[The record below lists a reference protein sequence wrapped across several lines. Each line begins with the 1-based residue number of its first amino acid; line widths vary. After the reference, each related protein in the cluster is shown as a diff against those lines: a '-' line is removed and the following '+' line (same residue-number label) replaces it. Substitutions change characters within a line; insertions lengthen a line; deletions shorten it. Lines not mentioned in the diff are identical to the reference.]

1 MDYKERFLSY
11 IKNEKR
17 YSKNTV
23 IAYGKDLDQFL
34 EFIYRKLVIF
44 SIEDIDNKIVRDWV
58 VVLMSNNATSV
69 TVKRKLSTLKSFF
82 RYLMKE
88 KVIDCSPM
96 EGVVIP
102 KTGRRLPVFVSEE
115 NMCRLEYEGSFSDD
129 FVGFRDRLIVEVL
142 YQTGLRR
149 SELVGLRIVDVDFKR
164 MELKVTGKGDKER
177 LVPFEEGL
185 KRMMDDYICIRNEEV
200 RPDNDFLFV
209 TEKGKPIYDKLVYRV
224 VKKYLSEVTSQGKK
238 SPHVLRHSFATHL
251 LNNGAELE
259 AIKELLGHANLSAT
273 QIYTHNSFE
282 KLKKVFKQAHPR
294 A

>member
-44 SIEDIDNKIVRDWV
+44 SIEDIDNKIIRDWV

-88 KVIDCSPM
+88 KVVLDNPM

-102 KTGRRLPVFVSEE
+102 KTGRKLPVFVSEE
-115 NMCRLEYEGSFSDD
+115 NMRRLEYVGD
-129 FVGFRDRLIVEVL
+129 FPEDFNGFRDRLIVEML

-149 SELVGLRIVDVDFKR
+149 SELVGLRLIDVDFQR
-164 MELKVTGKGDKER
+164 MELKVLGKGNKER
-177 LVPFEEGL
+177 LVPYEVGL
-185 KRMMDDYICIRNEEV
+185 KRLMDDYICIRKEEV
-200 RPDNDFLFV
+200 DPDNDYLFV

-224 VKKYLSEVTSQGKK
+224 VKKYLSEVTTQGKR

>member
-1 MDYKERFLSY
+1 MDYKEKFLSY

-34 EFIYRKLVIF
+34 EFIYRKLVVF

-88 KVIDCSPM
+88 KVVLDNPM

-102 KTGRRLPVFVSEE
+102 KTGRKLPVFVSEE
-115 NMCRLEYEGSFSDD
+115 NMQRLEYEGGFSDD
-129 FVGFRDRLIVEVL
+129 FTGFRDRLIVEML
-142 YQTGLRR
+142 YQTGIRR
-149 SELVGLRIVDVDFKR
+149 SELVGLRLLDIDFPR
-164 MELKVTGKGDKER
+164 MDIKVLGKGNKER

-185 KRMMDDYICIRNEEV
+185 KRLLDDYICIRKEEV
-200 RPDNDFLFV
+200 SPDNDFLFV

-224 VKKYLSEVTSQGKK
+224 VKKYLSEVTTQGKR

-259 AIKELLGHANLSAT
+259 AIKELLGHSNLSAT

>member
-34 EFIYRKLVIF
+34 EFICRKLVVY
-44 SIEDIDNKIVRDWV
+44 SIEDIDHKVIRDWV

-69 TVKRKLSTLKSFF
+69 TVRRKLSTLKSFF

-88 KVIDCSPM
+88 KVIVDNPM

-102 KTGRRLPVFVSEE
+102 KTGRKLPVFVSEE
-115 NMCRLEYEGSFSDD
+115 NMCRLEYEGGFSDD
-129 FVGFRDRLIVEVL
+129 FTGYRDRLIVEVL

-149 SELVGLRIVDVDFKR
+149 AELVGLRLADVDFQR
-164 MELKVTGKGDKER
+164 MELKVTGKGNKER
-177 LVPFEEGL
+177 LVPFEVGL
-185 KRMMDDYICIRNEEV
+185 RRLLDDYMCIRKEEV
-200 RPDNDFLFV
+200 DPDNDFLFV
-209 TEKGKPIYDKLVYRV
+209 TEKGKPVYDKLVYRV
-224 VKKYLSEVTSQGKK
+224 VKKHLSEVTTQGKK

>member
-1 MDYKERFLSY
+1 MDYKEKFLSY

-34 EFIYRKLVIF
+34 EFIYRKLVVF

-88 KVIDCSPM
+88 KVVLDNPM

-102 KTGRRLPVFVSEE
+102 KTGRKLPVFVSEE
-115 NMCRLEYEGSFSDD
+115 NMQRLEYEGGFSDD
-129 FVGFRDRLIVEVL
+129 FTGFRDRLIVEML
-142 YQTGLRR
+142 YQTGIRR
-149 SELVGLRIVDVDFKR
+149 SELVGLRLIDVDFQR
-164 MELKVTGKGDKER
+164 TEMKVLGKGSKER

-185 KRMMDDYICIRNEEV
+185 KRLLDDYICIRKEEV
-200 RPDNDFLFV
+200 NPDNDFLFV

-224 VKKYLSEVTSQGKK
+224 VKKYLSEVTTQGKR